1 MRRTLAPGRRDVTPD
16 REELSRANERLEDAT
31 PQDIL
36 LWALGVYG
44 EGLAL
49 SVSFG
54 NPAGLILLDMLSRF
68 TDRAQVFTLDTGFL
82 FEQTVR
88 FREETMKRYS
98 LPLEVV
104 TPGLTV
110 AEPSRALRTGALRLQ
125 TGGLLRDPQDRAAE
139 ALPRGL
145 RRLDYGDQPGS
156 DAAARR
162 HSGRLIS
169 RVLRGREDRAASP
182 LDFRRR
188 RGVRAAARRPLNP
201 LFGMGYRSVGCEP
214 CTRPVTAGEDARA
227 GRWSGTEKTECGLHL
242 TG

>member
-1 MRRTLAPGRRDVTPD
+1 MTPD

-110 AEPSRALRTGALRLQ
+110 AEQVERYGPELYGCKPEVCCEIRKIE
-125 TGGLLRDPQDRAAE
+125 PQ
-139 ALPRGL
+139 
-145 RRLDYGDQPGS
+145 RRFLADYGAWITGISRDQTPRRADTPVVSYHEYFGVAKIAPLARWTS
-156 DAAARR
+156 DDVEEYARR
-162 HSGRLIS
+162 HD
-169 RVLRGREDRAASP
+169 V
-182 LDFRRR
+182 
-188 RGVRAAARRPLNP
+188 PLNP